1 MAKREPVRG
10 HCLHCRRDD
19 VLLARWSPGREKC
32 TACAT
37 YETRNGVPR
46 PVAYPGETVD
56 IRAPRR
62 DGTIRVIKAD
72 ANTVLKNTQNKNKS
86 LAMHTQKYKNRIEE
100 LEDIIEAQKK
110 RIRRLKRRNAEL
122 EALIGTEEE

>member
-1 MAKREPVRG
+1 
-10 HCLHCRRDD
+10 
-19 VLLARWSPGREKC
+19 
-32 TACAT
+32 
-37 YETRNGVPR
+37 
-46 PVAYPGETVD
+46 VAYPGETVD